1 MTVCAQML
9 LFVLQAATQIGSGIY
24 TAALWASTSRTRV
37 RSRRIKRWEFAALLW
52 AVEVVEVAEV
62 AEVVDEEE
70 MRGAGCGEF
79 ALTSPPIHPYPSVPS
94 KRLSKGDPA

>member
-1 MTVCAQML
+1 M
-9 LFVLQAATQIGSGIY
+9 
-24 TAALWASTSRTRV
+24 
-37 RSRRIKRWEFAALLW
+37 
-52 AVEVVEVAEV
+52 AEV